1 MCLCTCLKEGNQIAA
16 SDRLIQLQM
25 LYAQDCTVDERLKK
39 RESRSMLDAVC
50 LPPLGNKYISMP
62 YKQKCMS
69 ASIQGCV
76 FCVQGRAVGC
86 SLLAL
91 VLLI

>member
-1 MCLCTCLKEGNQIAA
+1 MCLCMCVKEGNLLAA
-16 SDRLIQLQM
+16 PDLQTQLQM
-25 LYAQDCTVDERLKK
+25 YAQDCTVDERQKK
-39 RESRSMLDAVC
+39 RESRSMLNAAC

-62 YKQKCMS
+62 YNQKCMS